1 MTLEQAISKLQ
12 YLSYNVT
19 LESGEKLII
28 IEKADVMSVL
38 EQVLDASK
46 SKE

>member
-19 LESGEKLII
+19 LESGEKLIV
-28 IEKADVMSVL
+28 IERADVISVL
-38 EQVLDASK
+38 EQVLATSK